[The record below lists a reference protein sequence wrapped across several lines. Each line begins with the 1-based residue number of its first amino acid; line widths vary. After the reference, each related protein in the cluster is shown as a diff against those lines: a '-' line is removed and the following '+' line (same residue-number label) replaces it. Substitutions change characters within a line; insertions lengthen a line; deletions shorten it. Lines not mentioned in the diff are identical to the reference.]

1 MLQSCAV
8 YIQMRVN
15 TFYPGNNV
23 NIGNIWGASHQTN
36 IWAQVTTDVPPTLV
50 IAKLILSYPL
60 STFVL
65 SCLRM
70 IISIPKKQK
79 HAHCENLHTST
90 EQEQNIG
97 PPWCMWWKKYI
108 RRVGPLKLCKNYFCL
123 FSIVKLSASWT
134 WTEKKQVKIYFIIIQ
149 QQWTKWCILTP
160 N

>member
-1 MLQSCAV
+1 
-8 YIQMRVN
+8 MRVN
-15 TFYPGNNV
+15 TSYSYPGNNV
-23 NIGNIWGASHQTN
+23 NIGNIWSASQLHTSHQTI
-36 IWAQVTTDVPPTLV
+36 IWAQVTTGVPPTLV

-60 STFVL
+60 SNFLL

-79 HAHCENLHTST
+79 HAHCENLHTLA

-97 PPWCMWWKKYI
+97 SPWCMWWKKYI

-123 FSIVKLSASWT
+123 FTIVKLSASWT